1 MTDLARIRADMD
13 SIVRRAKSAGRDALT
28 DSEDEQF
35 RSLLEQRNEET
46 RRAEM
51 RSAAAN
57 IFNDSQAR
65 NGKTMPTEYRAES
78 RVYNETTANQGRSF
92 FADLVKVKSN
102 DDADGSARQ
111 RLMEHAETRMT
122 TTGDGSTFVPP
133 AYLLDQYIP
142 AAVAG
147 KPFVATLPERP
158 APKAHTI
165 DVPKIVTPPTVG
177 VQNPE
182 LSAASNTDLTD
193 SYAST
198 VLTTVAGQ
206 QLVSR
211 QLLDQSPIDIDSV
224 IF

>member
-1 MTDLARIRADMD
+1 
-13 SIVRRAKSAGRDALT
+13 
-28 DSEDEQF
+28 
-35 RSLLEQRNEET
+35 
-46 RRAEM
+46 
-51 RSAAAN
+51 
-57 IFNDSQAR
+57 
-65 NGKTMPTEYRAES
+65 MPTEYRAES